1 MSNVDR
7 IRPDI
12 TQIEIPALL
21 RGLKGWLVWR
31 YEQRPGEA
39 KPRKVPYYVGG
50 GRRGAHGT
58 QDDRNRLTTADAA
71 IAYAARKG
79 FDGIGLAM
87 LADWGII
94 ALDFDNAAGGGRVRE
109 DVNSLVSITY
119 AEFSPSGLGVRA
131 FVRGVCPNK
140 KSFDPPYGFE
150 TFCSSGFVT
159 FTGNRLPSCDVLGNQ
174 DTIAPISD
182 AIRQL
187 ISERLLKGRDPG
199 ERPAQSGE
207 RVGYSDEQL
216 AAMLSGI
223 DPDAHGYDRWY
234 QIGMAIH
241 HETDGDGFDLWD
253 EWSSQ
258 GGQYPGRDH
267 LQRKWDSFGH
277 NSQPGVTIRSLIK
290 WAGEA
295 GSSVGSPVA
304 SLDDF
309 DVVED
314 TPEEAAE
321 RRAKAERFQI
331 YPIDDFSN
339 RPPPSYYIPG
349 LWPHADLLVVYGDS
363 GSGKS
368 FVVTDM
374 ALAIARGVQWR
385 GLQARQ
391 GRVVYIV
398 AEGSGGY
405 SQRLKAYG
413 LHHEISL
420 SGIPFFVMPAA
431 PNLLVSDDIKGVVS
445 AIKAIGGADI
455 VIFDTLAQVTPGA
468 NENSAEDMG
477 LAIANS
483 RAIARAVG
491 GMAVLIH
498 HSGKDATKGA
508 RGWSGLRAAADAQL
522 EVVRLENGARMIQT
536 TKQKDGKDDGR
547 WGFSLQDV
555 VVGLNDEG
563 EGVSSCVV
571 VEAAVP
577 ATGKAA
583 RGKDAKAGPW
593 ERAAL
598 ETFSELQVGGDVLFT
613 ELVLRTADKRPDVGS
628 LRDRKKNAARA
639 IRAMARGPRAVFI
652 MGDDYVTEVQ

>member
-1 MSNVDR
+1 VSNVDR

-12 TQIEIPALL
+12 TQIEIPAQL

-39 KPRKVPYYVGG
+39 KPRKVPHYVGG

-71 IAYAARKG
+71 VAYAARKG

-87 LADWGII
+87 LADWGMI
-94 ALDFDNAAGGGRVRE
+94 ALDFDNAASGGRVLAE
-109 DVNSLVSITY
+109 VADLVSYTY
-119 AEFSPSGLGVRA
+119 AEFSPSGKGVRA
-131 FVRGVCPNK
+131 FVMGVCPNK
-140 KSFDPPYGFE
+140 KNFDPPYGFE

-159 FTGNRLPSCDVLGNQ
+159 FTGNRLPSCEELGTQ
-174 DTIAPISD
+174 DTIAPISE

-187 ISERLLKGRDPG
+187 ISDRLLKGRDPA

-223 DPDAHGYDRWY
+223 DPDEHGYDRWY

-241 HETDGDGFDLWD
+241 HETDGDGFDIWD

-267 LQRKWDSFGH
+267 LQRKWDSFGRGGQ
-277 NSQPGVTIRSLIK
+277 QPVTIRTLIK

-295 GSSVGSPVA
+295 GSSVGGPVA
-304 SLDDF
+304 SVDDF
-309 DVVED
+309 EVLED
-314 TPEEAAE
+314 SPEEAAE
-321 RRAKAERFQI
+321 RKAKADRFQI
-331 YPIDDFSN
+331 YPADAFSN
-339 RPPPSYYIPG
+339 RPPPTYYIPG

-374 ALAIARGVQWR
+374 ALSIARGVHWR
-385 GLQARQ
+385 DLQARQ

-413 LHHEISL
+413 IHHQVSL
-420 SGIPFFVMPAA
+420 AGIPFFVMPAA
-431 PNLLVSDDIKGVVS
+431 PNLLVSDDIKGVVQ

-522 EVVRLENGARMIQT
+522 EVVRLENGSRLIQT

-547 WGFSLQDV
+547 WGFSLEDV
-555 VVGLNDEG
+555 VVGFNEEG
-563 EGVSSCVV
+563 EGVTSCVV
-571 VEAAVP
+571 VEAAVQAP
-577 ATGKAA
+577 GRANKAE
-583 RGKDAKAGPW
+583 RVGVW
-593 ERAAL
+593 ERTVM
-598 ETFSELQVGGDVLFT
+598 ETFAELQVGGDVLLT
-613 ELVLRTADKRPDVGS
+613 ELVLRAAEKRPDAGNP
-628 LRDRKKNAARA
+628 RDRKKNA
-639 IRAMARGPRAVFI
+639 MRAVRNLSKGSKAAFI
-652 MGDDYVTEVQ
+652 LGDDYVTEAQ